1 MSGRHRLE
9 DLHDTGPTPIND
21 EPTTVETDPLIGRD
35 DHPAPPNQP
44 WRRIAQEVKQ
54 SVDQ

>member
-1 MSGRHRLE
+1 MSGRHRIE
-9 DLHDTGPTPIND
+9 DLRDTDLTPLND

-44 WRRIAQEVKQ
+44 WRRIAKEVKK
-54 SVDQ
+54 SANE

>member
-9 DLHDTGPTPIND
+9 DLERTGPAPVND
-21 EPTTVETDPLIGRD
+21 EPTTTETDPLIGRD

-44 WRRIAQEVKQ
+44 WRRIAEEVKK
-54 SVDQ
+54 STIE

>member
-1 MSGRHRLE
+1 VTGRHRLE
-9 DLHDTGPTPIND
+9 DLADTDQAPIND

-44 WRRIAQEVKQ
+44 WRRIAHEVKK
-54 SVDQ
+54 STHE

>member
-1 MSGRHRLE
+1 MSGRHRIE
-9 DLHDTGPTPIND
+9 DSQHTDLTPLND

-44 WRRIAQEVKQ
+44 WRRIAKEVKL
-54 SVDQ
+54 SADE

>member
-9 DLHDTGPTPIND
+9 DLERTGQAPIND

-35 DHPAPPNQP
+35 DHPAPPKQP
-44 WRRIAQEVKQ
+44 WRRIAEEVKK
-54 SVDQ
+54 SVDE

>member
-1 MSGRHRLE
+1 MSGRHRIE
-9 DLHDTGPTPIND
+9 DSQDTDLTPLND

-44 WRRIAQEVKQ
+44 WRRIAKEVKK
-54 SVDQ
+54 STDG